1 MKGIIKAAEPQSVA
15 DWKAL
20 ANDAWQPSYG
30 ALQNPEKQVLHQ
42 ALLNEQGGVCCY
54 CGRAISLTDSHIEHF
69 RPQETYEDF
78 ALDYNNLHAS
88 CIRETEPG
96 SPLHCGHAKGNDFDD
111 SKAISPLDE
120 GCERRFIYSAL
131 DGVIHPADRSDEP
144 AAYMVGLL
152 KLDIKFLCNRRTEA
166 LKAVFDDE
174 FVSSASDA
182 ELAQLAEAYGTPDA
196 TGRMTSFGHVLSR
209 FAEQLLERLV
219 VQG

>member
-1 MKGIIKAAEPQSVA
+1 MKGIIKAAEPQTFS

-20 ANDAWQPSYG
+20 ANDSWQPSYG
-30 ALQNPEKQVLHQ
+30 ALQNPQKRALHQ

-54 CGRAISLTDSHIEHF
+54 CGRAISLADSHIEHF

-96 SPLHCGHAKGNDFDD
+96 APLHCGHAKGSDFDE

-120 GCERRFIYSAL
+120 GCERRFIYSSQ
-131 DGVIHPADRSDEP
+131 DGAIYPADGRDES

-152 KLDIKFLCNRRTEA
+152 KLDIKFLCDRRAEA
-166 LKAVFDDE
+166 LKRVFDDE
-174 FVSSASDA
+174 FVSSASNEDF
-182 ELAQLAEAYGTPDA
+182 EKLAWAYRQPNDE
-196 TGRMTSFGHVLSR
+196 GRLTDFGHALSR
-209 FAEQLLERLV
+209 YAEQLAGHAL
-219 VQG
+219 